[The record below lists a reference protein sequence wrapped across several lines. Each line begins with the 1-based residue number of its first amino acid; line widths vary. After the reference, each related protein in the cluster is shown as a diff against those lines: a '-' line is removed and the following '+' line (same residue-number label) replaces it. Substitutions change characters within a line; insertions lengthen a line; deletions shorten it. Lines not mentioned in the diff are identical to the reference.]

1 MADLA
6 AGRAPQVQ
14 RSSEEQARVQAA
26 ITALFEEHISFNK
39 LLGLKVQSLA
49 ADDLH
54 VGFDMQPQ
62 WVGHFSSGRLHGGVT
77 AAVLDATCG
86 LALMAALA
94 ERHAGDNAA
103 QVLTRIQ
110 RMGTIDLRVDY
121 LRAGVSSA
129 SSSAATSC
137 AWAGTSA
144 PFKPACA
151 TKRACSSPPG
161 QRPTLRREWGA

>member
-49 ADDLH
+49 ADDLR

-94 ERHAGDNAA
+94 ERHNSDNAA

-121 LRAGVSSA
+121 LRAGVGKRFVVSSNIVRLGGHISAIQA
-129 SSSAATSC
+129 SMRNEEGLLIATGAAAYFAS
-137 AWAGTSA
+137 
-144 PFKPACA
+144 
-151 TKRACSSPPG
+151 
-161 QRPTLRREWGA
+161 

>member
-49 ADDLH
+49 ADDLR

-94 ERHAGDNAA
+94 ERYTGDNAA

-121 LRAGVSSA
+121 LRAGVGKRFVVSSNIVRLGGHISAIQA
-129 SSSAATSC
+129 SMRNEEGLLIATGAAAYFAS
-137 AWAGTSA
+137 
-144 PFKPACA
+144 
-151 TKRACSSPPG
+151 
-161 QRPTLRREWGA
+161 

>member
-6 AGRAPQVQ
+6 AGRTPQVQ

-49 ADDLH
+49 ADDLR

-94 ERHAGDNAA
+94 ERHNSDNAA

-121 LRAGVSSA
+121 LRAGVGKRFVVSSNIVRLGGHISAIQA
-129 SSSAATSC
+129 SMRNEEGLLIATGAAAYFAS
-137 AWAGTSA
+137 
-144 PFKPACA
+144 
-151 TKRACSSPPG
+151 
-161 QRPTLRREWGA
+161 

>member
-94 ERHAGDNAA
+94 ERYTGDNVA

-121 LRAGVSSA
+121 LRAGVGKRFVVSSNIVRLGGHISAIQA
-129 SSSAATSC
+129 SMRNEEGLLIATGAAAYFAS
-137 AWAGTSA
+137 
-144 PFKPACA
+144 
-151 TKRACSSPPG
+151 
-161 QRPTLRREWGA
+161 

>member
-49 ADDLH
+49 ADDLR
-54 VGFDMQPQ
+54 VSFDMQPQ

-121 LRAGVSSA
+121 LRAGVGKRFVVSSNIVRLGGHISAIQA
-129 SSSAATSC
+129 SMRNEEGLLIATGAAAYFAS
-137 AWAGTSA
+137 
-144 PFKPACA
+144 
-151 TKRACSSPPG
+151 
-161 QRPTLRREWGA
+161 

>member
-49 ADDLH
+49 ADDLR

-121 LRAGVSSA
+121 LRAGVGKRFVVSSNIVRLGGHISAIQA
-129 SSSAATSC
+129 SMRNEEGLLIATGAAAYFAS
-137 AWAGTSA
+137 
-144 PFKPACA
+144 
-151 TKRACSSPPG
+151 
-161 QRPTLRREWGA
+161 

>member
-6 AGRAPQVQ
+6 AGRARQVQ

-49 ADDLH
+49 ADDLR

-94 ERHAGDNAA
+94 ERYTGDNVA

-121 LRAGVSSA
+121 LRAGVGKRFVVSSNIVRLGGHISAIQA
-129 SSSAATSC
+129 SMRNEEGLLIATGAAAYFAS
-137 AWAGTSA
+137 
-144 PFKPACA
+144 
-151 TKRACSSPPG
+151 
-161 QRPTLRREWGA
+161 

>member
-49 ADDLH
+49 ADDLR

-94 ERHAGDNAA
+94 ERHTGDNAA

-121 LRAGVSSA
+121 LRAGVGKRFVVSSNIVRLGGHISAIQA
-129 SSSAATSC
+129 SMRNEDGLLIATGAAAYFAS
-137 AWAGTSA
+137 
-144 PFKPACA
+144 
-151 TKRACSSPPG
+151 
-161 QRPTLRREWGA
+161 

>member
-49 ADDLH
+49 ADDLR

-94 ERHAGDNAA
+94 ERYTGDNVA

-121 LRAGVSSA
+121 LRAGVGKRFVVSSNIVRLGGHISAIQA
-129 SSSAATSC
+129 SMRNEEGLLIATGAAAYFAS
-137 AWAGTSA
+137 
-144 PFKPACA
+144 
-151 TKRACSSPPG
+151 
-161 QRPTLRREWGA
+161 

>member
-6 AGRAPQVQ
+6 ADRAPQVQ

-49 ADDLH
+49 ADDLR

-94 ERHAGDNAA
+94 ERHTGDNAA

-121 LRAGVSSA
+121 LRAGVGKRFVVSSNIVRLGGHISAIQA
-129 SSSAATSC
+129 SMRNEEGLLIATGAAAYFAS
-137 AWAGTSA
+137 
-144 PFKPACA
+144 
-151 TKRACSSPPG
+151 
-161 QRPTLRREWGA
+161 

>member
-49 ADDLH
+49 ADDLR

-94 ERHAGDNAA
+94 ERHTGDNAA

-121 LRAGVSSA
+121 LRAGVGKRFVVSSNIVRLGGHISAIQA
-129 SSSAATSC
+129 SMRNEEGLLIATGAAAYFAS
-137 AWAGTSA
+137 
-144 PFKPACA
+144 
-151 TKRACSSPPG
+151 
-161 QRPTLRREWGA
+161 

>member
-49 ADDLH
+49 ADDLR
-54 VGFDMQPQ
+54 VSFDMQPQ

-94 ERHAGDNAA
+94 ERHNSDNAA

-121 LRAGVSSA
+121 LRAGVGKRFVVSGRIVRLGGHISA
-129 SSSAATSC
+129 IQASMSNEEGLLIATGAAAYFAS
-137 AWAGTSA
+137 
-144 PFKPACA
+144 
-151 TKRACSSPPG
+151 
-161 QRPTLRREWGA
+161 

>member
-6 AGRAPQVQ
+6 AGRAPQVP

-49 ADDLH
+49 ADDLR

-94 ERHAGDNAA
+94 ERYTGDNVA

-121 LRAGVSSA
+121 LRAGVGKRFVVSSNIVRLGGHISAIQA
-129 SSSAATSC
+129 SMRNEEGLLIATGAAAYFAS
-137 AWAGTSA
+137 
-144 PFKPACA
+144 
-151 TKRACSSPPG
+151 
-161 QRPTLRREWGA
+161 

>member
-6 AGRAPQVQ
+6 ADRAPQAQ

-94 ERHAGDNAA
+94 ERYTGDNVA

-121 LRAGVSSA
+121 LRAGVGKRFVVSSNIVRLGGHISAIQA
-129 SSSAATSC
+129 SMRNEEGLLIATGAAAYFAS
-137 AWAGTSA
+137 
-144 PFKPACA
+144 
-151 TKRACSSPPG
+151 
-161 QRPTLRREWGA
+161 

>member
-6 AGRAPQVQ
+6 AGRAPQAQ

-49 ADDLH
+49 ADDLR

-94 ERHAGDNAA
+94 ERHTGDNAA

-121 LRAGVSSA
+121 LRAGVGKRFVVSSNIVRLGGHISAIQA
-129 SSSAATSC
+129 SMRNEEGLLIATGAAAYFAS
-137 AWAGTSA
+137 
-144 PFKPACA
+144 
-151 TKRACSSPPG
+151 
-161 QRPTLRREWGA
+161 